1 MASGCT
7 PAKSITKKGGHGD
20 DKYCRVCGDL
30 ILIHSQWVF

>member
-20 DKYCRVCGDL
+20 TYSYIRVL
-30 ILIHSQWVF
+30 LY